1 MSLPSLWEFVQFCFW
16 VERLTEWRVYVPY
29 TADSGK
35 TYLVCSFWSQTCGWV
50 EQDKPPSVRP
60 DRTYVS
66 LRFTCFIHAQLLVY
80 YVNDVSVHMRGH
92 DENIW
97 IHFNM
102 LIRSRLSAKR
112 DYSEVWSPSL
122 QKWGPYSWNIWRSVT
137 AAAVFL
143 FKHCR
148 SKCDFNSCS
157 LKVPGAAQQPWPMCN
172 WICTHACMHTCSHIW
187 NAHPQACTVYTLIQ
201 AHECTGMNT
210 HACTHACINSALSP
224 KRHMAF
230 SVCSQS
236 DLMRKRLCS
245 RKFCWQKLKICSL
258 VLWMTWFSNH

>member
-1 MSLPSLWEFVQFCFW
+1 MFVRKTRLQW
-16 VERLTEWRVYVPY
+16 GVESVLTE
-29 TADSGK
+29 
-35 TYLVCSFWSQTCGWV
+35 
-50 EQDKPPSVRP
+50 VR
-60 DRTYVS
+60 
-66 LRFTCFIHAQLLVY
+66 
-80 YVNDVSVHMRGH
+80 
-92 DENIW
+92 
-97 IHFNM
+97 
-102 LIRSRLSAKR
+102 
-112 DYSEVWSPSL
+112 SL
-122 QKWGPYSWNIWRSVT
+122 QLEHLTFGHRGGCDVT
-137 AAAVFL
+137 QMFL

-157 LKVPGAAQQPWPMCN
+157 LKVPGAAEQPWPMCN

-245 RKFCWQKLKICSL
+245 RKFCWTSPKTKDLFPCSL
-258 VLWMTWFSNH
+258 NDMIF

>member
-1 MSLPSLWEFVQFCFW
+1 MRLWCHNLFIPGWGHHHMSLPSLWEFVQFCFW
-16 VERLTEWRVYVPY
+16 VERLTEWRVNVPY

-50 EQDKPPSVRP
+50 EQDEPPSVCP

-80 YVNDVSVHMRGH
+80 YVNDVSVHMHGH

-122 QKWGPYSWNIWRSVT
+122 QKWGPYSWNVWRSVT
-137 AAAVFL
+137 AAAVM
-143 FKHCR
+143 
-148 SKCDFNSCS
+148 S
-157 LKVPGAAQQPWPMCN
+157 LKCFCSNTVAQSATLVPAVWKFLERPS
-172 WICTHACMHTCSHIW
+172 SHDQCVIEY
-187 NAHPQACTVYTLIQ
+187 AR
-201 AHECTGMNT
+201 M
-210 HACTHACINSALSP
+210 HACTHVHTYGMHIH
-224 KRHMAF
+224 RH
-230 SVCSQS
+230 
-236 DLMRKRLCS
+236 
-245 RKFCWQKLKICSL
+245 
-258 VLWMTWFSNH
+258 VLYTR